1 MKLLSSQI
9 PLSDLIEDHMTVFS
23 TMIKAVVDLEHRIM
37 VVDAEL
43 HADQEAT
50 LLEGGSRQENLWGIN
65 LYPSRKGDDF
75 IEFTSLINIRPAQGN
90 PSMEV
95 LSPEVRS
102 RIVEI
107 LGEVVDVDT

>member
-1 MKLLSSQI
+1 
-9 PLSDLIEDHMTVFS
+9 
-23 TMIKAVVDLEHRIM
+23 MIKAVVDLEKRVM
-37 VVDAEL
+37 AVDAEL
-43 HADQEAT
+43 HADEEAL
-50 LLEGGSRQENLWGIN
+50 LLEKGSNQEHLWGVN

-75 IEFTSLINIRPAQGN
+75 IEFTSFINIRPAQGN

-107 LGEVVDVDT
+107 VGGLVDVDA